1 MNALHSPSNPLL
13 RVVSYSLAALALAM
27 ALPAAPALAG
37 SFSVTPVRIY
47 MTPRDRA
54 VAITITNE
62 GDTPVAMQADIH
74 VWSQKPDGTDELVL
88 TEDLILSPPI
98 IKLAP
103 QARQVVRL
111 ALLKPADASRQL
123 TYRLIVREIPEATAP
138 KGNTLEVPIALAL
151 SMPVFITPPIAKRE
165 ISCALAEAPREAA
178 ALTVTC
184 ANTGSAYAQI
194 REILLQR
201 SSGTTPSNPP
211 ALSATP
217 AASEAEP
224 VIEPHLARFEGG
236 TYLLPGARKS
246 INLTTAPPAAP
257 GAGAAAVVVIPAGEA
272 TLKLTFD
279 DGKQQSFTVRL
290 P

>member
-1 MNALHSPSNPLL
+1 MNAQTTPLRPAAASPS
-13 RVVSYSLAALALAM
+13 RASTLAASLFRASLHACLALAC
-27 ALPAAPALAG
+27 ALPALPAFAG

-62 GDTPVAMQADIH
+62 GDSPVALQADIN

-88 TEDLILSPPI
+88 TEDMILSPPI

-103 QARQVVRL
+103 KARQVVRL

-123 TYRLIVREIPEATAP
+123 TYRLIVREIPDATAP

-165 ISCALAEAPREAA
+165 MDCQAGREGTALAI
-178 ALTVTC
+178 TC

-194 REILLQR
+194 REILVLR
-201 SSGTTPSNPP
+201 GDPS
-211 ALSATP
+211 
-217 AASEAEP
+217 AAP
-224 VIEPHLARFEGG
+224 LARFEGG
-236 TYLLPGARKS
+236 AYILPGARKS
-246 INLTTAPPAAP
+246 IGITSPTP
-257 GAGAAAVVVIPAGEA
+257 VPAGEA
-272 TLKLTFD
+272 TLKVIFD
-279 DGKQQSFTVRL
+279 DGKEQSFVTRL

>member
-1 MNALHSPSNPLL
+1 MNAQTTPFGSSIAKRFTLPTWIWL
-13 RVVSYSLAALALAM
+13 LAALAGLI
-27 ALPAAPALAG
+27 PAAPAFAG

-47 MTPRDRA
+47 MGLRDRA

-62 GDTPVAMQADIH
+62 GDAAIALQADIN

-88 TEDLILSPPI
+88 TEDMVLSPPI

-123 TYRLIVREIPEATAP
+123 TYRLIVREIPEATTP

-165 ISCALAEAPREAA
+165 MSCELSQAPREAA
-178 ALTVTC
+178 ALAVTC

-201 SSGTTPSNPP
+201 GTAGDP
-211 ALSATP
+211 ATTSLS
-217 AASEAEP
+217 
-224 VIEPHLARFEGG
+224 LARFEGG
-236 TYLLPGARKS
+236 AYILPGARKIIS
-246 INLTTAPPAAP
+246 LSAAQP
-257 GAGAAAVVVIPAGEA
+257 LAAGEA
-272 TLKLTFD
+272 VLKVTFD
-279 DGKQQSFTVRL
+279 DGKEQSFNVRL